1 MFGLSKT
8 EKQQKLKARYN
19 TELSELLIKINSNI
33 DRSNLFA
40 SIRTG
45 TYDQADA
52 LHNVYNDFG
61 YPFELSF
68 FNLINMYRRFGP
80 ATAVV
85 DIPPDLSW
93 LTHPTIKGSEKFNLE
108 LKKLIKKT
116 KLWNRTKGLD
126 KRQRVGRYAG
136 MFIEISD
143 NKKPDLPVG
152 KLTGIANIR
161 NLKPLY
167 EGQLHVLNTEQ
178 DLTKDN
184 YAQPTMYEFRNTD
197 ASNKNPDENSSF
209 HIHPDRLI
217 IAAEGADDGSIYGF
231 SSLENIFN
239 DLMDLRKI
247 SGSGG
252 EGFYQNTRSAPVIEI
267 DDETQVPSAKDQE
280 KLTKEIDDFL
290 GKWQKKFISR
300 GMKFVY
306 PNIKLDSPK
315 EFAENSWNNIS
326 AGSRIS
332 TNILRGVQT
341 GVLAGDKDNQS
352 TMIMIQS
359 RRENFLTEL
368 VTTIIDWFILH
379 GVLSFSEYEIEWDDL
394 TAASEDQKLDIGKK
408 MAEINEKAFKSGM
421 SAVFT
426 EDEIREASGKEPL
439 TFEIPNENIGDD
451 KDLIDDE

>member
-1 MFGLSKT
+1 MFGLSKK
-8 EKQQKLKARYN
+8 EKQQKLKTQYN

-45 TYDQADA
+45 TYDQSDA
-52 LHNVYNDFG
+52 LHNVYHDFG
-61 YPFELSF
+61 YPCELSF

-80 ATAVV
+80 AAAVV

-93 LTHPTIKGSEKFNLE
+93 LTSPTIKGNEKFNSE

-143 NKKPDLPVG
+143 NKKPDQPVG
-152 KLTGIANIR
+152 SLSGIANIR
-161 NLKPLY
+161 NLKPMY

-178 DLTKDN
+178 DVTKDN
-184 YAQPTMYEFRNTD
+184 YAQPIMYEFRNTD
-197 ASNKNPDENSSF
+197 SSNKNPDENTSF

-247 SGSGG
+247 SGAGG

-267 DDETQVPSAKDQE
+267 DKDTKAPTEPEQE
-280 KLTKEIDDFL
+280 KLTKELDDFL
-290 GKWQKKFISR
+290 SKYQKKFIAR

-326 AGSRIS
+326 SGSKIS

-341 GVLAGDKDNQS
+341 GVLAGDKDSKS

-368 VTTIIDWFILH
+368 VTTIIDWFIFH
-379 GVLSFSEYEIEWDDL
+379 KVLPFSDYEIVWDDL
-394 TAASEDQKLDIGKK
+394 TAASEDEKLDIGKK

-421 SAVFT
+421 SPVFT

-439 TFEIPNENIGDD
+439 EFEIPNEKIDD
-451 KDLIDDE
+451 KEDLIDGE